1 MIVEGFDTELLH
13 IFGETAFKIATIV
26 PSTYGAFSEN
36 EFFIGILIMNVVQFI
51 RIPPVV
57 MVSSPRNVLR
67 GIGIFIDMQGVLL
80 LWRLIIVVLVMFE
93 EVYFNLSKA
102 FV

>member
-13 IFGETAFKIATIV
+13 IFGETAFEVATIV
-26 PSTYGAFSEN
+26 PSTYRAFCKD
-36 EFFIGILIMNVVQFI
+36 EFFIGILVMNVAQFVGI
-51 RIPPVV
+51 SPIV

-80 LWRLIIVVLVMFE
+80 L
-93 EVYFNLSKA
+93 
-102 FV
+102 